1 MIDPVDRSTARRAIV
16 AEDLTRVQGVSDA
29 QISPDGAR
37 IAFVLTRASDET
49 DEYTSNVWI
58 APAAGGEPR
67 RFTTGARRDYGP
79 RWSPDGT
86 RLAFFSDRESPGKF
100 QLYVLPSNGGE
111 AVKITDLQNGVAG
124 GGPVWSPD
132 GRRLAFVAQVG
143 GWQEPKDETE
153 RGKSRPARVI
163 TTAMYKFD
171 GEGFTLDRPAQ
182 VFVVAADGGESRQ
195 LTHGDVSAAWPAWSP
210 DGRFVAFAS
219 DRRPNWDEDWSF
231 DVFVVPAD
239 GGDPR
244 RVTDTTG
251 PTWQPMFS
259 LDGQSIVYVGHRY
272 PRDDGRNPH
281 LFSVP
286 LEGGQPVCLTES
298 LDRPVWDF
306 ARPVWSADGESILF
320 VGRDRG
326 TYPVYRVRAKGG
338 EPAAKIID
346 GERSITGI
354 SVARLT
360 GVIAF
365 TANDPTSPA
374 EVFVAN
380 ADGSGER
387 RVTGLNREWNSAVAA
402 SRPERFS
409 YRRDRYDID
418 GWIMKPFGFD
428 PAKRYPA
435 LLWIHG
441 GPHRE
446 FGDSYS
452 HEFQVTAGA
461 GFVVI
466 YTNPRGS
473 QGYGEKF
480 SRACVGDWG
489 GGDFDDIMAGVDEAL
504 RRSPFIDADR
514 LGVIG
519 ISYGG
524 FMTNWT
530 ITHTNRFKAAC
541 SEGSIAN
548 IHTQFGTS
556 DIGHIW
562 NVGESGGRL
571 PWDDPTWYVEH
582 SPLTHV
588 RKVETPLL
596 LIHAENDLRCPIDQ
610 AEQFFVALKKLRK
623 DVTFVR
629 FPDESHGLSVLG
641 RPRHRLERHRV
652 ILDWFGKRLASGS

>member
-37 IAFVLTRASDET
+37 IAFVLTRASNET

-67 RFTTGARRDYGP
+67 RFTTGARRAYGP

-100 QLYVLPSNGGE
+100 QLYVMPSSGGE

-132 GRRLAFVAQVG
+132 GRRLAFVAKVG
-143 GWQEPKDETE
+143 GWQEPKDEKE

-281 LFSVP
+281 LLSVP
-286 LEGGQPVCLTES
+286 LEGGTPVCLTES

-387 RVTGLNREWNSAVAA
+387 QVTGLNREWNSAVAA
-402 SRPERFS
+402 SRPERIS

-418 GWIMKPFGFD
+418 GWIMKPFG
-428 PAKRYPA
+428 PGSTKRFA
-435 LLWIHG
+435 
-441 GPHRE
+441 
-446 FGDSYS
+446 
-452 HEFQVTAGA
+452 
-461 GFVVI
+461 
-466 YTNPRGS
+466 
-473 QGYGEKF
+473 
-480 SRACVGDWG
+480 
-489 GGDFDDIMAGVDEAL
+489 AL
-504 RRSPFIDADR
+504 RSSTP
-514 LGVIG
+514 IG
-519 ISYGG
+519 S
-524 FMTNWT
+524 
-530 ITHTNRFKAAC
+530 
-541 SEGSIAN
+541 
-548 IHTQFGTS
+548 
-556 DIGHIW
+556 
-562 NVGESGGRL
+562 
-571 PWDDPTWYVEH
+571 
-582 SPLTHV
+582 
-588 RKVETPLL
+588 
-596 LIHAENDLRCPIDQ
+596 
-610 AEQFFVALKKLRK
+610 
-623 DVTFVR
+623 
-629 FPDESHGLSVLG
+629 
-641 RPRHRLERHRV
+641 
-652 ILDWFGKRLASGS
+652 ASSASATAVS